1 MLKHKLAKP
10 LFFISCLLP
19 FVWIIVNAFMGD
31 LGANPV
37 ETITHQTGDW
47 ALRFLILTLALTPL
61 KNLTGNSQFIRFRRM
76 TGLFVYFYAFLHFSI
91 WFLADHSLD
100 FFSMYEDIL
109 KRPYITVGFIAF
121 ILLTPL
127 AITSNRWSIGKLG
140 KRWKLLHKLVY
151 PILLLAVVHYL
162 WLVKADYL
170 EPIIYAVVAVIVLGL
185 RLKPFIYTGRTK
197 VALHQ
202 SRV

>member
-10 LFFISCLLP
+10 LFFLLCLLP
-19 FVWIIVNAFMGD
+19 FVWIVANAFAGD

-37 ETITHQTGDW
+37 ETITHKTGDW
-47 ALRFLILTLALTPL
+47 TLRLLILTLALTPL

-76 TGLFVYFYAFLHFSI
+76 AGLFVYFYAFLHFSI

-121 ILLTPL
+121 TLLTPL

-140 KRWKLLHKLVY
+140 KRWKVLHKLVY
-151 PILLLAVVHYL
+151 PILLLAVIHYL

-170 EPIIYAVVAVIVLGL
+170 EPIIYAVVATIVLGL
-185 RLKPFIYTGRTK
+185 RLKLFKHAVKTPVPLR
-197 VALHQ
+197 H

>member
-19 FVWIIVNAFMGD
+19 FLWIIVNAFMGD

-61 KNLTGNSQFIRFRRM
+61 KNLTGNSQIIRFRRM
-76 TGLFVYFYAFLHFSI
+76 AGLFVYFYAFLHFSI